1 VEAFRA
7 QEVKYLGMFTAEH
20 SKAYALATD
29 HHGDDISMEKFRATK
44 QKIFRELVECFEMV
58 VKTLQKRG
66 SKAQE
71 VFSWMHFINKH
82 LDLITE
88 AVDQCN
94 VEKASEL
101 IDALKPAH
109 IRANAMASFPN
120 LKNVALQLKFASK
133 LKFARHKRKGNGIA
147 ALPLPKG
154 KGAGNAIAALALP
167 KGKGAVVSKKT
178 GTAIAALALP
188 KGKGATVS
196 PALPEEGAG
205 KENTVGQAL
214 PVAADNEVEQREV
227 ARSGGKSSF
236 AEADRAANDPS
247 GMAGKYRPRGRKTD
261 VHHVTAPQ
269 ALETYEK
276 EVAAPEQLA
285 KDVKARKKF
294 KLLSSIMI
302 TIAYIFCAAYNL
314 TATWFIMTYTLQ
326 YGREDS
332 EQWIMDFFNV
342 FTYDFFIAEP
352 ISIVGN
358 GVLVKPLL
366 ALLVMPY
373 LKKLKN
379 RIKPPK
385 KTKVAPIESR
395 ALPSFYGGG
404 ELLVPQGL
412 IEPELNANEVT
423 TTDAARSSD
432 TTVSLLPVEATTVS
446 LQSQGSEQ
454 SLSFSSPHKATILFP
469 VE

>member
-1 VEAFRA
+1 
-7 QEVKYLGMFTAEH
+7 
-20 SKAYALATD
+20 
-29 HHGDDISMEKFRATK
+29 
-44 QKIFRELVECFEMV
+44 
-58 VKTLQKRG
+58 
-66 SKAQE
+66 
-71 VFSWMHFINKH
+71 
-82 LDLITE
+82 
-88 AVDQCN
+88 
-94 VEKASEL
+94 
-101 IDALKPAH
+101 
-109 IRANAMASFPN
+109 
-120 LKNVALQLKFASK
+120 
-133 LKFARHKRKGNGIA
+133 
-147 ALPLPKG
+147 
-154 KGAGNAIAALALP
+154 
-167 KGKGAVVSKKT
+167 
-178 GTAIAALALP
+178 
-188 KGKGATVS
+188 
-196 PALPEEGAG
+196 
-205 KENTVGQAL
+205 
-214 PVAADNEVEQREV
+214 
-227 ARSGGKSSF
+227 
-236 AEADRAANDPS
+236 
-247 GMAGKYRPRGRKTD
+247 
-261 VHHVTAPQ
+261 
-269 ALETYEK
+269 
-276 EVAAPEQLA
+276 LA

-302 TIAYIFCAAYNL
+302 TIAYIFCSAYNL

-432 TTVSLLPVEATTVS
+432 TTVSLLPVESTTVS
-446 LQSQGSEQ
+446 LQSQVQ
-454 SLSFSSPHKATILFP
+454 SVLGPQVGCEFRAAETAAQNAGPLGPTLETISGPRVLPRAAARAGEGEPIIPTRDIVEEIRGDIRAAQVTGPQVVTGPLLGPTLKTIPSGPKMPTETVTRTGEGEIIAPTTHAGEGEAIAPTCDAVEKADLDLD
-469 VE
+469 